1 MSPGDGR
8 EQRQHLRYTN
18 SMENTMTSTSKFT
31 GLAIGMMSLA
41 VLVASPAFAQPAP
54 AKTAEAQKQRTQ
66 DTGPNCDFSVPTS
79 RLSPDCQN
87 IKQGLEAAK
96 VK

>member
-1 MSPGDGR
+1 MKTLTR
-8 EQRQHLRYTN
+8 T
-18 SMENTMTSTSKFT
+18 
-31 GLAIGMMSLA
+31 A
-41 VLVASPAFAQPAP
+41 VLLGMGLLMASPSFAQSSASQPAP
-54 AKTAEAQKQRTQ
+54 AQKQRAQ

-79 RLSPDCQN
+79 RLSPDCKN